1 MSANAAAARAP
12 SAVTIR
18 PLTVADASAL
28 KACRVAGLQETP
40 EAFLSTAAEIE
51 ATPVAQFEAELADAD
66 IRYAG
71 AFDGEGLVGFM
82 RTVRFSRRARRHVAE
97 VRSVVVRAS
106 HRRQGIAD
114 RLLSHLIAQ
123 ARDSGIEALLLTND
137 RLIASGARDAGLE
150 AAEAGLI
157 KTVAAEN
164 AIAVVQ
170 EAVALCG
177 NHALARSNPLERH
190 LRDVLC
196 ARIHTPQ
203 PDSAYGVAG
212 RRALGVN

>member
-1 MSANAAAARAP
+1 MSANAAAARVR

-18 PLTVADASAL
+18 PLTVADAAAL

-51 ATPVAQFEAELADAD
+51 TTPVAQFEAELADAD

-106 HRRQGIAD
+106 HRRQGIAG
-114 RLLSHLIAQ
+114 RLLSQLIAQ
-123 ARDSGIEALLLTND
+123 ARDSGIEALLLT
-137 RLIASGARDAGLE
+137 
-150 AAEAGLI
+150 
-157 KTVAAEN
+157 V
-164 AIAVVQ
+164 
-170 EAVALCG
+170 
-177 NHALARSNPLERH
+177 
-190 LRDVLC
+190 
-196 ARIHTPQ
+196 
-203 PDSAYGVAG
+203 VAG
-212 RRALGVN
+212 NLPARRLYEQAGFAVYGIEPCAVRRDGVDEDQLLMRLALQAPGP